1 MSSSHAHNVTT
12 GAIVEQ
18 FPVRPRQFH
27 RQDLDRM
34 AASLLELCSGY
45 ESALRTTVAMQRHL
59 ERVRC
64 SDQVSAEAILL
75 LEEIS
80 RQLQDLTA
88 RGAAVSENVLTA
100 TADLE
105 AIRTRI
111 G

>member
-1 MSSSHAHNVTT
+1 MSISHAHNVTG
-12 GAIVEQ
+12 GAVVEQ
-18 FPVRPRQFH
+18 FPVRPRQFQ

-34 AASLLELCSGY
+34 AGSLLELCSGY

-64 SDQVSAEAILL
+64 SDQVSPEAVLL
-75 LEEIS
+75 LEEIA
-80 RQLQDLTA
+80 RQLQDLTEHCC
-88 RGAAVSENVLTA
+88 GVSERMQAT

-105 AIRTRI
+105 AIRSRI

>member
-1 MSSSHAHNVTT
+1 MSSSHAHNVTG

-18 FPVRPRQFH
+18 FPVRPRQFQ

-34 AASLLELCSGY
+34 SASLLDLCSGY
-45 ESALRTTVAMQRHL
+45 ESALRTVMSMQRHL

-64 SDQVSAEAILL
+64 SEQVSPEAVLL

-80 RQLQDLTA
+80 RQLQDLTG
-88 RGAAVSENVLTA
+88 RSGEVSERMQVTI
-100 TADLE
+100 ADLE
-105 AIRTRI
+105 AIRARI

>member
-1 MSSSHAHNVTT
+1 VSSSHALNVTA
-12 GAIVEQ
+12 GAVVEQ
-18 FPVRPRQFH
+18 FPVRPRQIH

-45 ESALRTTVAMQRHL
+45 ESALRTSMAMQRHL

-64 SDQVSAEAILL
+64 SDQVSAEAVLL

-80 RQLQDLTA
+80 RQLQDLTERA
-88 RGAAVSENVLTA
+88 TAVSERVQAT